1 MHRSLLSI
9 SIQLTMEQKKKLE
22 ELNKE
27 SLQKL
32 EEFVTSKKEALK
44 QEDHD
49 KLHSAKEEWQKAW
62 SKLMEALMVIER
74 LEI

>member
-1 MHRSLLSI
+1 
-9 SIQLTMEQKKKLE
+9 MEHKKKLE

-32 EEFVTSKKEALK
+32 EEYLKTKETSIG
-44 QEDHD
+44 EDHERVH
-49 KLHSAKEEWQKAW
+49 KAKEEWQVAW
-62 SKLMEALMVIER
+62 NKLMEALMVLER

>member
-1 MHRSLLSI
+1 
-9 SIQLTMEQKKKLE
+9 MEHKKRLE

-32 EEFVTSKKEALK
+32 EEYLKTKEIVLEEHHEK
-44 QEDHD
+44 VHQ
-49 KLHSAKEEWQKAW
+49 AKEDWQVAW
-62 SKLMEALMVIER
+62 NKLMEALMVLER

>member
-1 MHRSLLSI
+1 
-9 SIQLTMEQKKKLE
+9 MEQKQKLE

-32 EEFVTSKKEALK
+32 EELVALKKDELK

-62 SKLMEALMVIER
+62 SKLMDALMVLER